1 MKNEVKNSIKNT
13 IGNLLTK
20 GRSEYTDYI
29 LFFRHYSELQLDESE
44 IIDIV
49 SAMNIDCDML
59 YYEYSKDKIQDAFCP
74 FMEFI
79 RELYNKYYKKIMT
92 AQEFVEKAGGYK
104 ALTYLF
110 VHYLENG
117 WFDRYEDVLPQEVEY
132 EKIRIV
138 ESIINF
144 IKYISREHKL
154 VMVLDNVHLVQL
166 SSLKIIEN
174 IIGNRAIKNIAFI
187 GSYDESY
194 NISSYRQ
201 GEWSKLMNLI
211 RNLEITIEYD
221 GVSENYNV
229 EETED
234 SDGGTTVAEYIET
247 MRDLCMVLAFEQ
259 GNYYMTKLLR
269 TLDNSKLVAT
279 QEEEAQIYFIKAM
292 IEVFTKHDKEAFVS
306 CKKMYD
312 LECTKNNN
320 KILYMYY
327 VINAIINTTTGQHY
341 IARKMIKNGLDL
353 IDAHPDEFVEHD
365 RTRLEM
371 MEIVEYLSK
380 NPNVLFWDPNM
391 SIPKELIQ
399 KAKDK
404 GQLMHVAYAYLFG
417 FNLASADTQERE
429 ENRKNF
435 EEGLAIAEK
444 LDNVKLQIRGWQSS
458 GAQASAYGDFRD
470 TLYFY
475 NKSLDIMKGNDM
487 KLEEAEIDNGIGYDC
502 IVNEKYD
509 LAYDYFHKA
518 IDLGIKIEVPGIV
531 LDAVYNMT
539 ALDIQTGNYD
549 EAIGCANLTLKMMN
563 MLKLERL
570 NVCNKSKVL
579 GLAIF
584 AYLKKKQIYNAKMYY
599 DNMATVMQHLLSSDN
614 PDYSMW
620 EDDMYLYYVVSA
632 MIAMEDGRYEVAR
645 RYFDH
650 ADALWQEINS
660 KQLYILPRVIQ
671 EEVRLCELMGE
682 TIKKEEIIIRSAE
695 FCRQN
700 KMLLSAANIDNL
712 LFNKEFNRE
721 KYKTVLTEELV
732 ERINVMTARSAMKK
746 EVEKKNKMLNFF
758 ETWVDSINIPAGSE
772 SEMISNAVEM
782 IKNTFDID
790 RVLYISVI
798 NGIPVIKYYD
808 SSVDIQQYQLQYIM
822 DFFKK
827 NKRRILVS
835 RLKKSYK
842 FHEEFISAFNRNDL
856 SSLLAIPFYEN
867 EEVSDIF
874 IAFKNKRANFTENL
888 SMIYEDEADILRTS
902 FRELI
907 EAINREQI
915 KRQLEKSSV
924 TDTLTGIDN
933 RHGLVV
939 KVNKE
944 IERIKR
950 LEKAEELFTIL
961 YMDLDNFKFCNDN
974 FGHDAGDAVLVSF
987 SAMLKSIV
995 GEDGIVVRYGG
1006 DEFIIIIPN
1015 KNVNYG
1021 ESIANKIFRNI
1032 GYNRGFVKAIE
1043 STITGKISIS
1053 DENRIT
1059 CSIGIASG
1067 VVKEYD
1073 DISVI
1078 LKKADKALYA
1088 VKNGSKH
1095 DYKIWEE

>member
-1 MKNEVKNSIKNT
+1 MIPEYQGNPLIEALPDIWSSGEVI
-13 IGNLLTK
+13 NLLSQKAAYNNGERELDAQYRLHCIHRLFRYFQPLEQHIDIEQRISRSIRQGYLERNPILPAFAAGMADGYAAMKDRSSYQMLQGSRTAASGFTIIGVSGVGKSTAVEKILALYPQRIIHTVYRGKMLAMTQLAWLKLDCPHDGSLKQLCYQFFHAVDVAAGTDYFAQYTK
-20 GRSEYTDYI
+20 GR
-29 LFFRHYSELQLDESE
+29 YSLE
-44 IIDIV
+44 
-49 SAMNIDCDML
+49 ML
-59 YYEYSKDKIQDAFCP
+59 LI
-74 FMEFI
+74 
-79 RELYNKYYKKIMT
+79 IMT
-92 AQEFVEKAGGYK
+92 Q
-104 ALTYLF
+104 
-110 VHYLENG
+110 
-117 WFDRYEDVLPQEVEY
+117 
-132 EKIRIV
+132 
-138 ESIINF
+138 
-144 IKYISREHKL
+144 L
-154 VMVLDNVHLVQL
+154 VRQFQIGILV
-166 SSLKIIEN
+166 I
-174 IIGNRAIKNIAFI
+174 
-187 GSYDESY
+187 DE
-194 NISSYRQ
+194 I
-201 GEWSKLMNLI
+201 
-211 RNLEITIEYD
+211 
-221 GVSENYNV
+221 
-229 EETED
+229 
-234 SDGGTTVAEYIET
+234 
-247 MRDLCMVLAFEQ
+247 
-259 GNYYMTKLLR
+259 
-269 TLDNSKLVAT
+269 
-279 QEEEAQIYFIKAM
+279 
-292 IEVFTKHDKEAFVS
+292 
-306 CKKMYD
+306 
-312 LECTKNNN
+312 
-320 KILYMYY
+320 
-327 VINAIINTTTGQHY
+327 
-341 IARKMIKNGLDL
+341 
-353 IDAHPDEFVEHD
+353 
-365 RTRLEM
+365 
-371 MEIVEYLSK
+371 
-380 NPNVLFWDPNM
+380 
-391 SIPKELIQ
+391 
-399 KAKDK
+399 
-404 GQLMHVAYAYLFG
+404 
-417 FNLASADTQERE
+417 
-429 ENRKNF
+429 
-435 EEGLAIAEK
+435 
-444 LDNVKLQIRGWQSS
+444 
-458 GAQASAYGDFRD
+458 
-470 TLYFY
+470 
-475 NKSLDIMKGNDM
+475 
-487 KLEEAEIDNGIGYDC
+487 
-502 IVNEKYD
+502 
-509 LAYDYFHKA
+509 
-518 IDLGIKIEVPGIV
+518 
-531 LDAVYNMT
+531 
-539 ALDIQTGNYD
+539 
-549 EAIGCANLTLKMMN
+549 
-563 MLKLERL
+563 
-570 NVCNKSKVL
+570 
-579 GLAIF
+579 
-584 AYLKKKQIYNAKMYY
+584 
-599 DNMATVMQHLLSSDN
+599 QHLSEAKGGGSD
-614 PDYSMW
+614 
-620 EDDMYLYYVVSA
+620 
-632 MIAMEDGRYEVAR
+632 
-645 RYFDH
+645 
-650 ADALWQEINS
+650 
-660 KQLYILPRVIQ
+660 
-671 EEVRLCELMGE
+671 
-682 TIKKEEIIIRSAE
+682 
-695 FCRQN
+695 
-700 KMLLSAANIDNL
+700 
-712 LFNKEFNRE
+712 
-721 KYKTVLTEELV
+721 
-732 ERINVMTARSAMKK
+732 
-746 EVEKKNKMLNFF
+746 KMLNFF

-888 SMIYEDEADILRTS
+888 SMIYENEADILRTS